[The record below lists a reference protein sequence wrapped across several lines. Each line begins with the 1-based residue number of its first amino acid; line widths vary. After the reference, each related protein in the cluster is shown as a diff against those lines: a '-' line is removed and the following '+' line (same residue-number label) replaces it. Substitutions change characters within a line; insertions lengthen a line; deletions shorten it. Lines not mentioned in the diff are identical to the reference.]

1 MTSINTKDLEE
12 GLVKI
17 AKVAGDAILA
27 DYNNPDIVIKIKKD
41 NSPVTDTDPRVEEII
56 MGRLDELTP
65 GIKRIGE
72 EDFSAGNAPE
82 LSDDDEYFWL
92 IDALDGTKSFIRGR
106 CGIEGEEKS
115 PEFTVNIALMKKQQ
129 DGTWSP
135 VLGVVYAPAL
145 DEPELFLGNVETKTA
160 FVERNGKREYL
171 EPQAIDTH
179 NIRVIEGY
187 KHKRVPEYPD
197 NIVAEVK
204 EIASSLKFMRIA
216 ENKADAS
223 ALPDQ
228 GMAEWDIAA
237 SHAIIKAL
245 GGNLINTDGSEV
257 TYGHEPYGI
266 ASGINAYRNPEF
278 IPEQIKAKEMLTEF
292 KQKYEGKLSD
302 DILNAAEFAML
313 AHMGQKRKG
322 SGELY
327 IGHPLGVAGI
337 LIENNASEEVI
348 TAGLLHDVVEDT
360 DYNIDHI
367 KAVFPDNQKLA
378 GRVAEL
384 VEGASEPD
392 KSLSWEERKEH
403 TIRTLEQTKDKE
415 LKELVCADKLF
426 NVQALT
432 DDYADKGEEAWS
444 VFKRGKMLQAWYF
457 TSIAET
463 MSDIDKPM
471 AREFQQKTKEL
482 FPPKNIIMSE
492 YNINPD
498 IISHALDTK
507 QKIK

>member
-1 MTSINTKDLEE
+1 MKDLDTNKLEE
-12 GLVKI
+12 GLVET
-17 AKVAGDAILA
+17 AKVAGDEILA

-41 NSPVTDTDPRVEEII
+41 NSPVTDTDPRVEKII
-56 MGRLDELTP
+56 MGRLEDLTP
-65 GIKRIGE
+65 SIKRIGE

-82 LSDDDEYFWL
+82 LSSDDEYFWL

-171 EPQAIDTH
+171 EPQAIDTN
-179 NIRVIEGY
+179 NIRIIEGY

-197 NIVAEVK
+197 NKVAEVK

-245 GGNLINTDGSEV
+245 GGNLINADGSEV

-278 IPEQIKAKEMLTEF
+278 IPEQIKAKEMLAEF

-327 IGHPLGVAGI
+327 IGHSLGVAGI

-348 TAGLLHDVVEDT
+348 IAGLLHDVVEDT
-360 DYNIDHI
+360 PRTLKDIE
-367 KAVFPDNQKLA
+367 DNF
-378 GRVAEL
+378 GSRVAEL

-403 TIRTLEQTKDKE
+403 TIHTLGQTKDKE

-426 NVQALT
+426 NIREMAK
-432 DDYADKGEEAWS
+432 DYSDKGEEAWS
-444 VFKRGKMLQAWYF
+444 VFKRGEISQAWYF

-463 MSDIDKPM
+463 MNDIDKPM
-471 AREFQQKTKEL
+471 ARELKAEVRQL
-482 FPPKNIIMSE
+482 FPSQVSLAQESAI
-492 YNINPD
+492 
-498 IISHALDTK
+498 TK
-507 QKIK
+507 VLGNQQKIKE